1 MPNLQTHHKT
11 KIVGID
17 AIVVGIEC
25 QNCDDPCQFSM
36 KTLHQYYYYN
46 KVLPIGTSINVE
58 VEVEKVF
65 STPLRSSLA
74 KGGLSVAFAGLLPLY
89 YQYHFFSYLL
99 HPNLTHKE
107 R

>member
-1 MPNLQTHHKT
+1 
-11 KIVGID
+11 
-17 AIVVGIEC
+17 
-25 QNCDDPCQFSM
+25 M

-99 HPNLTHKE
+99 HPSHLLCKE
-107 R
+107 SDKKNYIQQTGGG